1 MLVRN
6 MEITW
11 YLTKNIK
18 QLSFNKKPNDFFKF
32 IFNIK
37 IFLSVIIK
45 FYNKLVICIINITWQ
60 RKTILH
66 NQQIVTMFLLSQ
78 GNTWLF

>member
-6 MEITW
+6 MQITW

-18 QLSFNKKPNDFFKF
+18 QLSFIKKPNDFFKF

-37 IFLSVIIK
+37 IFLSVIIT
-45 FYNKLVICIINITWQ
+45 FYNKLVICIINIT
-60 RKTILH
+60 
-66 NQQIVTMFLLSQ
+66 
-78 GNTWLF
+78 

>member
-1 MLVRN
+1 

-32 IFNIK
+32 IFDIK

-45 FYNKLVICIINITWQ
+45 FYNKLVICIINIT
-60 RKTILH
+60 
-66 NQQIVTMFLLSQ
+66 
-78 GNTWLF
+78 